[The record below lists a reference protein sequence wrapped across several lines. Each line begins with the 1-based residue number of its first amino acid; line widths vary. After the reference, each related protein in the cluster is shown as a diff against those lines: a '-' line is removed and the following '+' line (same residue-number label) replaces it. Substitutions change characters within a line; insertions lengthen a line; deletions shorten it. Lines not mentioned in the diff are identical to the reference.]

1 MKGRHILS
9 VSDLSSQEI
18 RSLLDMAIAIKA
30 SETRPSI
37 AGATVALV
45 FEKPSLRTRVSF
57 EVAIHQLDGYAI
69 YLSRDQIGLGNREP
83 IEDTV
88 KVLSRYVDALVIR
101 TFEQATLEEMAQYS
115 TIPVVNALS
124 DVEHPC
130 QALGDLLTII
140 EKYGSLEKVTLAYI
154 GDGNNVAASLA
165 LAATSVGMNFR
176 IASPPGY
183 ELPESVLQPARRFA
197 EKSGASL
204 ACMESPEEAV
214 SGSDVVYT
222 DVWTSMGWEQE
233 GDIRRKAFEGY
244 QVNTSLLSRA
254 SSNALLLHPMP
265 AHYGEEVPLGFLN
278 HPQSGAYQQA
288 ENRLHIQKALLATI
302 LTS

>member
-30 SETRPSI
+30 SEHRPSI

-69 YLSRDQIGLGNREP
+69 YLSRDQIGLGDREP
-83 IEDTV
+83 VEDTV

-124 DVEHPC
+124 NAEHPC
-130 QALGDLLTII
+130 QALGDLLTIV
-140 EKYGSLEKVTLAYI
+140 EKYGSLEKITLAYI

-183 ELPESVLQPARRFA
+183 GLPEEILQHAKLFA
-197 EKSGASL
+197 EESGASL
-204 ACMESPEEAV
+204 ACMESPEDAV

-233 GDIRRKAFEGY
+233 VDIRRKAFKGY

-265 AHYGEEVPLGFLN
+265 AHYGEEVPPGFLN
-278 HPQSGAYQQA
+278 HPQSVAYQQA
-288 ENRLHIQKALLATI
+288 ENRLHIQKALLAAI
-302 LTS
+302 LAP